1 MNGINDFS
9 FPLEELQE
17 TLRALNRGWASQK
30 VKNIIDNCSSF
41 KIGKTGETLEERR
54 SQPDYVNEYPEIASV
69 FKSTS
74 KREVDDMESYL
85 ISRYFLNEKCD
96 NLKSGIRSKNDT
108 MREDAT
114 EYNVYV
120 VWK

>member
-9 FPLEELQE
+9 SQLEELQE
-17 TLRALNRGWASQK
+17 TVRALNRGWSSQK
-30 VKNIIDNCSSF
+30 VKNIIEKCSSF
-41 KIGKTGETLEERR
+41 KIGKTGEALDERR
-54 SQPDYVNEYPEIASV
+54 AQPDYVDEYPYIESV
-69 FKSTS
+69 YKSAN
-74 KREVDDMESYL
+74 KGEVDEMESYL
-85 ISRYFLNEKCD
+85 IGRYFLNEKCD

-108 MREDAT
+108 MRSDAT